1 MEYTAGRP
9 QESEVPREE
18 VDSCVFSIPS
28 GSLRGEQ
35 QAAVFNPQ
43 EKLPME

>member
-18 VDSCVFSIPS
+18 VDSWVLSIPS
-28 GSLRGEQ
+28 GSLSGEQ

-43 EKLPME
+43 ESLPME